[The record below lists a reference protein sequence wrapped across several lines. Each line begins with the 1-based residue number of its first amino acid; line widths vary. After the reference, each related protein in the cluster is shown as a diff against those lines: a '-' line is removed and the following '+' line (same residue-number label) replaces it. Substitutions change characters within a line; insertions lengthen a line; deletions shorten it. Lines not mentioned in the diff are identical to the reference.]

1 MTTKENTQAVSGS
14 EAGAQ
19 SSPGAAAV
27 QQLFQ
32 TAALILA
39 SQEEAIAAFEKAV
52 ANAAA
57 EAWAE
62 PSTAYTQTQELL
74 TQYAVERAVALD
86 PQAFAPETLS
96 PASDVCLDTD
106 DWEATG
112 VSASHLNELVAGTG
126 RTRLRDWLEHLRPAS
141 RVIFVLRA
149 ILGKDGSTVAETLRR
164 ASRSASG
171 TGPSSATWTP
181 EQVGQVFR
189 GALCSLATSLVQSP
203 AGFKRRLISIAGKA
217 GRPWGQ
223 GRRKF

>member
-1 MTTKENTQAVSGS
+1 MTEGQTQTGTSSNGS
-14 EAGAQ
+14 R
-19 SSPGAAAV
+19 PGAAAV

-39 SQEEAIAAFEKAV
+39 SQEEAVAAFEKAV
-52 ANAAA
+52 ANAEA

-62 PSTAYTQTQELL
+62 PSTAYHQTQELL

-86 PQAFAPETLS
+86 PQAFAPQALI
-96 PASDVCLDTD
+96 PGSDVCLDTD

-112 VSASHLNELVAGTG
+112 VSASHLNELVAGMG

-149 ILGKDGSTVAETLRR
+149 ILGKDGLAVAETLRR
-164 ASRSASG
+164 AS
-171 TGPSSATWTP
+171 GPGQGSTAWTA

-189 GALCSLATSLVQSP
+189 GALCSLATSLVQTP
-203 AGFKRRLISIAGKA
+203 ATPNAA
-217 GRPWGQ
+217 
-223 GRRKF
+223 

>member
-1 MTTKENTQAVSGS
+1 MTIERHTQEAPVSERG
-14 EAGAQ
+14 GQ

-39 SQEEAIAAFEKAV
+39 SQDEAVAAFERAV
-52 ANAAA
+52 ASAEP

-62 PSTAYTQTQELL
+62 PATAYNQTQELL
-74 TQYAVERAVALD
+74 TQFAVERAVALD
-86 PQAFAPETLS
+86 PAAFAPETLS
-96 PASDVCLDTD
+96 PDSGVCLDTD

-126 RTRLRDWLEHLRPAS
+126 SKRLRDWLEHLRPAS

-149 ILGKDGSTVAETLRR
+149 ILGKDGKTVAETLRR
-164 ASRSASG
+164 ASGKSQ
-171 TGPSSATWTP
+171 GPAAWTA

-203 AGFKRRLISIAGKA
+203 SAPNPA
-217 GRPWGQ
+217 
-223 GRRKF
+223 